1 MNLTPGEILFYGGI
15 AGMAVV
21 VIAAVIVIAVLGSSR
36 KRLRRKMNEE
46 YGCGLK

>member
-1 MNLTPGEILFYGGI
+1 MNFTPGEMLFYGGI

-21 VIAAVIVIAVLGSSR
+21 AVAAVIVMAVLGSSR
-36 KRLRRKMNEE
+36 KRLRRKMSEE